1 MTNKTIKSNPGYDD
15 DINLSRNIDSIF
27 FKLIINSGVPA
38 VSTPFHTIYFQ
49 WGCYAVSKR

>member
-1 MTNKTIKSNPGYDD
+1 MTNKTIKSNPGYED